1 MHFVAQFNASLIPRS
16 IKLKV
21 KIKRMK
27 SPTFYYWFSLY
38 AGVQRSQTLKN
49 RQQSHSYMQYCV
61 QESAVAFQKDFRI

>member
-21 KIKRMK
+21 RIKRMK

-49 RQQSHSYMQYCV
+49 R
-61 QESAVAFQKDFRI
+61 